1 MTRQSK
7 YKTLLLIVLIE
18 AIIFTNAVLLTGC
31 KKEPEETTETQQ
43 PGSQLQQPQPA
54 AEQPETPKISLTD
67 LFPGPKISLSEVV
80 RSARTWGPAFESWA
94 GKVAPD
100 FSLTDLEGNQHTLSD
115 YDGKNVMI
123 IFWATWWGPCRM
135 EIPDLIE
142 LRNTVGQDKLAMLA
156 ISRESPALLRSFVA
170 QQNVN
175 YTILTQSDRLPKPYA
190 EVNTIPCS
198 FFIDPQGKIKLATV
212 GLLPL
217 SDIKAILQAK

>member
-7 YKTLLLIVLIE
+7 DKSLFLIVLIGS
-18 AIIFTNAVLLTGC
+18 IIFAGFAILTGC
-31 KKEPEETTETQQ
+31 KKEPAETTEA
-43 PGSQLQQPQPA
+43 QQPQPV
-54 AEQPETPKISLTD
+54 AEQGETPKSDLTD
-67 LFPGPKISLSEVV
+67 IFPGPKISLSEVI
-80 RSARTWGPAFESWA
+80 RSARTWGPAFESWT

-100 FSLTDLEGNQHTLSD
+100 FSLTDLAGNQHTLSSYHD
-115 YDGKNVMI
+115 KNVMI

-135 EIPDLIE
+135 VIPDLVE
-142 LRNTVGQDKLAMLA
+142 LRNSVGQDKLAMLA
-156 ISRESPALLRSFVA
+156 ISRESPALLKSFVA
-170 QQNVN
+170 QQNIN
-175 YTILTQSDRLPKPYA
+175 YTVLTRPDRLAKPYA

>member
-7 YKTLLLIVLIE
+7 YKSLFLIVLIGSMIFAGF
-18 AIIFTNAVLLTGC
+18 AILTGC
-31 KKEPEETTETQQ
+31 KKEPAETTE
-43 PGSQLQQPQPA
+43 LQQPQPV
-54 AEQPETPKISLTD
+54 AEQSEASKSSLTD

-100 FSLTDLEGNQHTLSD
+100 FSLTDLAGNQHTLSS
-115 YDGKNVMI
+115 YRGKNVMI
-123 IFWATWWGPCRM
+123 IFWATWCGPCRI

-142 LRNTVGQDKLAMLA
+142 LRNTVGEDKLTMLA

-170 QQNVN
+170 QQNIN
-175 YTILTQSDRLPKPYA
+175 YTVLTQSERLPKPYA
-190 EVNTIPCS
+190 EVNAIPSS

-212 GLLPL
+212 GLLSI
-217 SDIKAILQAK
+217 SDTKAILQAK